1 MRKNTKYHYQNYTLV
16 KNPQQ
21 DFTRDPNINEPLKRK
36 FDQVFNQ
43 LKGKKRTIR
52 STTGNLNV
60 RSVIDFEISKR
71 NDRVFDREIKS
82 KGGTVILLVDG
93 SGSMRYKDRMNHT
106 RDLVATLYKSLEG
119 VNKVHFKVI
128 MYLGS
133 FYKKD
138 QHLAVVEI
146 DRLEDC
152 NKLVEDSIDGF
163 GSTPTASAMD
173 YCTKLLNRIQGQKL
187 VICITDGQPALYD
200 TTTRNYPVSE
210 SKSQQVDQATE
221 AFLEGENNKIRPFGI
236 GVNVGGE
243 GMKKMFRRS
252 FVEVQNIQQIENL
265 IAQRLSEFVKTLKI

>member
-1 MRKNTKYHYQNYTLV
+1 MQKSNKYHYQSYTLI
-16 KNPQQ
+16 KNPDQYGLVQ
-21 DFTRDPNINEPLKRK
+21 PKINEPLKRK

-93 SGSMRYKDRMNHT
+93 SGSMRYHNRMNHT
-106 RDLVATLYKSLEG
+106 RNLVATLYKSLEG

-128 MYLGS
+128 MYCGS
-133 FYKKD
+133 FYKKN
-138 QHLAVVEI
+138 QELAIVEI
-146 DRLEDC
+146 DKFEDC
-152 NKLVEDSIDGF
+152 NKLVEDSIDGY

-173 YCTKLLNRIQGQKL
+173 YCTKMLSKIQGQKL
-187 VICITDGQPALYD
+187 VITVTDGMPALYD
-200 TTTRNYPVSE
+200 TTRRGVLPENKT
-210 SKSQQVDQATE
+210 QQVDQATE
-221 AFLEGENNKIRPFGI
+221 AFLEGENKKISPFGI
-236 GVNVGGE
+236 GINVGGE

-252 FVEVQNIQQIENL
+252 FVEVQNIEQIENL